1 MKPSL
6 KNFIIGFIAGIATVI
21 LFLFFIG
28 DVNIET
34 EVEFS
39 QIFKKNNCIYKQT

>member
-1 MKPSL
+1 MNPNL

-21 LFLFFIG
+21 LFLFLIG

-34 EVEFS
+34 EVEFG
-39 QIFKKNNCIYKQT
+39 QKFKKNNYICKQA